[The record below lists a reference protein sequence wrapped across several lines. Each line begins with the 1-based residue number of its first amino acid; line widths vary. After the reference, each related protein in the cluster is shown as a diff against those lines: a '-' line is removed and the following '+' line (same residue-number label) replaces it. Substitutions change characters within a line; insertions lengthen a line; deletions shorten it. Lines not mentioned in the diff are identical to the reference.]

1 MVDSTVKRAVNP
13 QGLVRVYFSGVS
25 QNWIC
30 ISQIVD
36 IVNSNGERTTS
47 SIAGNCFPAVITDV
61 VEKDN
66 LLYFHLVPNPA
77 QENVTVML
85 QNPSGKS
92 LVAAVFDYS
101 GRLVKEINIAAN
113 QTKVNITLDDM
124 SNGIYFIK
132 ISNDSFYRIEKLV
145 KQ

>member
-1 MVDSTVKRAVNP
+1 
-13 QGLVRVYFSGVS
+13 
-25 QNWIC
+25 
-30 ISQIVD
+30 
-36 IVNSNGERTTS
+36 
-47 SIAGNCFPAVITDV
+47 VITDV

-85 QNPSGKS
+85 QNPSGKTLTAS
-92 LVAAVFDYS
+92 VFDYS